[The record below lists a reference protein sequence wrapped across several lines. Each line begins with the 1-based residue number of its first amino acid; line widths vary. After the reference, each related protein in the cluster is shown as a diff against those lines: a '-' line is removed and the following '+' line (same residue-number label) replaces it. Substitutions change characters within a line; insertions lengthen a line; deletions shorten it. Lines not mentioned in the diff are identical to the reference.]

1 MQDDSLQRYT
11 AFFESLRPD
20 NLEQLSS
27 IMTDD
32 IHFVD
37 PFNDVRGL
45 EAVIKIFRHMFS
57 SLEDPR
63 FTVTHAA
70 MSGGQQPRGLIRWDL
85 NSALKGKP
93 YHIVGMSEIGFAA
106 DGRACLHIDH
116 WDAAA
121 QFYARL
127 PVVGWLL
134 RTIRSRLQV

>member
-1 MQDDSLQRYT
+1 MHDDSLQRYT

-27 IMTDD
+27 VMTDD

-70 MSGGQQPRGLIRWDL
+70 MSDGQLPRGLIRWEL
-85 NSALKGKP
+85 NSVLKGQP

-106 DGRACLHIDH
+106 DGRVCLHIDH

-134 RTIRSRLQV
+134 RKIRSRLQV